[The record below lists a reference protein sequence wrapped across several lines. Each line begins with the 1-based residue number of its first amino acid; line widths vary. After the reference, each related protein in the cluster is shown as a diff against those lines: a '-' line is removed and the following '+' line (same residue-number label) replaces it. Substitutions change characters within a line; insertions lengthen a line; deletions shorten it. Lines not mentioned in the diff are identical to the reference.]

1 MEKKSEKAT
10 KVTVPSIANDIWED
24 IKDKGIEMFALPN
37 QVVSMYV
44 SPVDV
49 EPSKLYLRFT
59 ASAVLPSLEV
69 AVGNKYSVE
78 RVDKF
83 IVVAKK

>member
-1 MEKKSEKAT
+1 MEKKSEKAAKIAT
-10 KVTVPSIANDIWED
+10 PSVAGDIWED

-44 SPVDV
+44 SPVDI
-49 EPSKLYLRFT
+49 EPSKLYLKFT

-69 AVGNKYSVE
+69 ALAPKYSVE
-78 RVDKF
+78 RIDKF
-83 IVVAKK
+83 IVVSKK